1 MLQNFTDAILDG
13 TPLIAPAPEGIH
25 SVELANAMLLS
36 AWTAKPV
43 ALPIDGRKYERM
55 LKAKIAES
63 AKLGKKKK
71 SVAAAPVDFAK
82 SFGR

>member
-1 MLQNFTDAILDG
+1 M
-13 TPLIAPAPEGIH
+13 
-25 SVELANAMLLS
+25 ELANAMLLS

-43 ALPIDGRKYERM
+43 TLPIDGRKYERL

-63 AKLGKKKK
+63 AKVGKKKK
-71 SVAAAPVDFAK
+71 VAATAPVDLVK